1 MTKFQLLLN
10 GSLHTTRVWLS
21 TLMLM
26 FVFAPMVVSAQPGGT
41 CTAAA
46 GTLAGFKASDCLIDG
61 TTAIGG
67 IPVGGYYV
75 PNGYERIFVLTK
87 GEGLVIE
94 QIRTIPIFDVTATGF
109 YTIHTLVYDPSTLN
123 IASIQFGVTTG
134 FDINGLLIQGGG
146 GICGA
151 LDVTGTSILVDNPDA
166 GTLTA
171 FKDEDCL
178 VGGTVA
184 IGAVANGDS
193 YVPSGYE
200 VIYALTEGPGL
211 VIQQVRDIPIFD
223 VTEPGTY
230 TIHTLVYDPSV
241 LDLGIVELGV
251 TTGFDVN
258 GLLYQGGGNICAA
271 LDVPGAV
278 VVVLPECPCEADAGT
293 LSGFKPSDC
302 LNNGTAAIGG
312 IPNGDAFVPPGYEV
326 VFVLTKAPGLVIEE
340 IRPIPIFDVTA
351 TGLYTIHTLVYDP
364 LTLNLD
370 IVEYGVTT
378 GLEVLGLLQQGGGSI
393 CGSLDVTGTSIL
405 VDNPDAGT
413 LTAFKDEDCLID
425 GTVAIGAVPN
435 GDRYV
440 PPGYEV
446 IFVLTEGPG
455 LVIQQ
460 VRDIP
465 IFDVTEPGAY
475 TIHTLVYDPNTLD
488 LGSVEFGVT
497 TGFDVNGLL
506 YQGGGNIC
514 GSLDVVGGSTVVIPV
529 CEEDECLAVAGTLT
543 LDEFEACLN
552 GDNTIT
558 ISATSNGDD
567 TVPDGFSVLYVLTL
581 GEELVIADASA
592 VASFDITEAGSYTI
606 HTLVYDPATLDLDI
620 VVFGETTGFDVN
632 GLLQQGGGDICG
644 SLNVAGVW
652 FILEDCPEEC
662 FAGAGTLTADQFEG
676 CLDGDNSVTISA
688 TPNDDSTVPDGYSV
702 VYVLTQGEELLIVV
716 AGADPSFDIT
726 EAGSYTIH
734 TLVYDANTLDL
745 SIVEIGV
752 TTGFDVNGLLWQGGG
767 ELCGSLDVTGASFT
781 IAECPEECFAFAGT
795 LNADDFEG
803 CVNGDNNIT
812 ISATP
817 NDDSS
822 VPAGYSVV
830 YVLTQGDELVIVGAG
845 ADPSFD
851 ITEAGNYTI
860 HTLVYDANTLD
871 LSIVEVGVTT
881 GFDVNGLLQQGGGE
895 ICGSLD
901 VAGASFTIEACP
913 EECFAFAG
921 TLSADEFE
929 GCVNGDNGVTI
940 NATSNGDSTVPAGYS
955 VVFVQTQGDELLI
968 VGAGADP
975 SFDITEAGNYTIH
988 TLVYDANT
996 LDLSIV
1002 DIGVTTGFDV
1012 NGLLQQGGGEIC
1024 ASLDVAGASFTIESC
1039 PEECFAFAGTL
1050 SADEFEGCVNGDNG
1064 VTISATTNG
1073 DSTVPAGYSVV
1084 YVLTQGDELLI
1095 VGAGAEP
1102 SFDITE
1108 AGNYTIHTLVYDANT
1123 LDLSIVDIGVT
1134 TGFDVNGLLQQGGG
1148 DICASLDVAGASF
1161 SIDECPEECFAFAGT
1176 LAADVFEGCL
1186 DGNNVVTI
1194 SATPNDD
1201 STVPAGFSVVYVLTQ
1216 GDELLIVGA
1225 GADPS
1230 FDITEAGNYTIH
1242 TLVYDA
1248 NTLDLSIV
1256 DIGVTTG
1263 FDVNGLLQQGGGDI
1277 CASLDVAGAGFVVED
1292 CPQECTVSAGSLSPN
1307 ALEACLDGVNTV
1319 LISATPNGDSIV
1331 PDGHTVLYLLSR
1343 GEELVVIDASGTNG
1357 FVVNEAG
1364 IYTIH
1369 TFVFNEGTLDLS
1381 TTDFGVSTIDDINGL
1396 VSQGGVEACAA
1407 LDVTGAAFEVFDC
1420 GGIVGGGALDI
1431 SLWPSPVADRLN
1443 VEVINVPAV
1452 RTELSVLSM
1461 QGTLVVQ
1468 PTVVSADQLM
1478 VIDVSYLVDGQ
1489 YILRVVSGDKVITQR
1504 FVRMD

>member
-10 GSLHTTRVWLS
+10 GSIHTTRVWLS
-21 TLMLM
+21 TLLLM
-26 FVFAPMVVSAQPGGT
+26 FLLAPIVVSAQPGGT

-46 GTLAGFKASDCLIDG
+46 GTLAGFKDSDCLIDG

-75 PNGYERIFVLTK
+75 PNEYERIFVLTK
-87 GEGLVIE
+87 GEALVIE

-109 YTIHTLVYDPSTLN
+109 YTIHTLVYNPSTLD
-123 IASIQFGVTTG
+123 IGSVQFGVTTG

-146 GICGA
+146 SICGA
-151 LDVTGTSILVDNPDA
+151 LDVEGTSILVDNPDA

-193 YVPSGYE
+193 YVPPGYE
-200 VIYALTEGPGL
+200 VIYVLTEGPGL

-223 VTEPGTY
+223 VTGPGSY

-241 LDLGIVELGV
+241 LDLSIVELGV

-258 GLLYQGGGNICAA
+258 GLLYQGGGNICGA

-293 LSGFKPSDC
+293 LNGFKDTDC
-302 LNNGTAAIGG
+302 LNDGTTAIGA
-312 IPNGDAFVPPGYEV
+312 IPNSDAFVPPGYEL
-326 VFVLTKAPGLVIEE
+326 VFVLTKGPELVIEE
-340 IRPIPIFDVTA
+340 IRPIPIFDVTS

-364 LTLNLD
+364 LTLDLD
-370 IVEYGVTT
+370 IIVYGETT
-378 GLEVLGLLQQGGGSI
+378 GFDVNALLQQGGGSI
-393 CGSLDVTGTSIL
+393 CGSLDVVGTSIM
-405 VDNPDAGT
+405 VDNPEAGT
-413 LTAFKDEDCLID
+413 VTPFKDETCLEN
-425 GTVAIGAVPN
+425 GTVPIGVFSN
-435 GDRYV
+435 NDTYV
-440 PPGYEV
+440 PAGYEV
-446 IFVLTEGPG
+446 IYVLTEGPG

-488 LGSVEFGVT
+488 LSIVEFGVT

-506 YQGGGNIC
+506 YQGGGTIC
-514 GSLDVVGGSTVVIPV
+514 GSLDVVGGSTVVVPV
-529 CEEDECLAVAGTLT
+529 CEDDECSASAGTLT

-552 GDNTIT
+552 GENTIT
-558 ISATSNGDD
+558 ISAASNGDD
-567 TVPDGFSVLYVLTL
+567 TVPEGFSVLYVLTL
-581 GEELVIADASA
+581 GEELVIVDASA
-592 VASFDITEAGSYTI
+592 DASFDITEAGSYTI
-606 HTLVYDPATLDLDI
+606 HTLVYDPATLDVGT

-632 GLLQQGGGDICG
+632 GLLQQGGGEICG

-652 FILEDCPEEC
+652 FVLEDCPEEC

-676 CLDGDNSVTISA
+676 CVNGDNNVTISA
-688 TPNDDSTVPDGYSV
+688 TPNDDSTVPTGYSV
-702 VYVLTQGEELLIVV
+702 VYVLTQGEELLIVG

-803 CVNGDNNIT
+803 CVNGDNSVT

-817 NDDSS
+817 NGDST
-822 VPAGYSVV
+822 VPVGYSVV
-830 YVLTQGDELVIVGAG
+830 YVL
-845 ADPSFD
+845 
-851 ITEAGNYTI
+851 
-860 HTLVYDANTLD
+860 
-871 LSIVEVGVTT
+871 
-881 GFDVNGLLQQGGGE
+881 
-895 ICGSLD
+895 
-901 VAGASFTIEACP
+901 
-913 EECFAFAG
+913 
-921 TLSADEFE
+921 
-929 GCVNGDNGVTI
+929 
-940 NATSNGDSTVPAGYS
+940 
-955 VVFVQTQGDELLI
+955 TQGDELLI

-1002 DIGVTTGFDV
+1002 EIGVTTGFDV

-1024 ASLDVAGASFTIESC
+1024 ASLDVTGASFTIEAC

-1064 VTISATTNG
+1064 VTISATSNG

-1095 VGAGAEP
+1095 VGAGADPSFDITEAGNYTIHTLVYDANTLDLSIVEIGVTTGFDVNGLLQQGGGEICAGLDVAGASFSIEECP
-1102 SFDITE
+1102 EECFAVAGTLSADVFEGCLNGDNGVTISATPNNDSTVPAGYGVVYVLTQGAELLIVGAGADASFDITE

-1148 DICASLDVAGASF
+1148 DICASLDVAGA
-1161 SIDECPEECFAFAGT
+1161 AF
-1176 LAADVFEGCL
+1176 
-1186 DGNNVVTI
+1186 
-1194 SATPNDD
+1194 
-1201 STVPAGFSVVYVLTQ
+1201 TV
-1216 GDELLIVGA
+1216 E
-1225 GADPS
+1225 
-1230 FDITEAGNYTIH
+1230 N
-1242 TLVYDA
+1242 
-1248 NTLDLSIV
+1248 
-1256 DIGVTTG
+1256 
-1263 FDVNGLLQQGGGDI
+1263 
-1277 CASLDVAGAGFVVED
+1277 
-1292 CPQECTVSAGSLSPN
+1292 CPQECTVSAGTLTPD
-1307 ALEACLDGVNTV
+1307 ALEACLDGGNSVQ
-1319 LISATPNGDSIV
+1319 IGATPNGDFIV
-1331 PDGHTVLYLLSR
+1331 PDGHTVLFLLSR
-1343 GEELVVIDASGTNG
+1343 GEELLVIDASGTSG
-1357 FVVNEAG
+1357 FVVNEPG

-1369 TFVFNEGTLDLS
+1369 TFVFNDATLDLS
-1381 TTDFGVSTIDDINGL
+1381 TTEFGVSTIDEINEL

-1407 LDVTGAAFEVFDC
+1407 LDVAGAAFEVFEC

-1431 SLWPSPVADRLN
+1431 NIWPSPVADRVN
-1443 VEVINVPAV
+1443 VEVLNVPTV
-1452 RTELSVLSM
+1452 RTELSVWSM

-1478 VIDVSYLVDGQ
+1478 VIDVSNLVDGQ
-1489 YILRVVSGDKVITQR
+1489 YILRVVSGDQVITER
-1504 FVRMD
+1504 FVRMN